1 MAIEVTQPTR
11 ADMQRCVARFAELRR
26 CSTGLPDMQLP
37 ECERT
42 FLNVL
47 GFSQPKGEGQFS
59 PFGDVAPAAVTHLRA
74 GFGMAF
80 VSARPGKGVL
90 MHTHDTVETFMVM
103 RGKWKLEWEL
113 ADGTGSVLLEPL
125 DFIACPVGV
134 QRRFECVE
142 CAPGEDEGLLLG
154 VIGGNEPAAEISPAG
169 IRRLVEAGIFK
180 ADAVSA

>member
-1 MAIEVTQPTR
+1 MAIDVIRPAR
-11 ADMQRCVARFAELRR
+11 AEMARCVARFPDLQR
-26 CSTGLPDMQLP
+26 CSTGLPDMKLP
-37 ECERT
+37 ECERS

-47 GFSQPKGEGQFS
+47 GFSQPRGEGRYS
-59 PFGDVAPAAVTHLRA
+59 PFGDKAQAAVSHLRA

-103 RGKWKLEWEL
+103 RGKWKLEWET
-113 ADGTGSVLLEPL
+113 AGGTESVLLEPL

-142 CAPGEDEGLLLG
+142 AAPGETEGLLLG

-169 IRRLVEAGIFK
+169 VQRLIETGIYN
-180 ADAVSA
+180 ADGVPA